1 MNRKIQI
8 AIIFLLIMV
17 TMKFFDAQFINA
29 TFVNYSLYLSIIG
42 TVFISLPYIFPNG
55 RGFVFP
61 IQLLLVAVV
70 LSIFM
75 ASIFWGQAIVHGMI
89 ATAQYLVVMFFFYL
103 LRIKFPIETLEK
115 IIVAYGIIYILL
127 YFFQLANAPTVL
139 FGRSTWGDEFTETR
153 GIVRI
158 IFPGGGVFVL
168 TSFIAIN
175 KLSSKSKYHWF
186 WLLLSLFGLI
196 IPVLQV
202 TRQFIAG
209 IALIYLYHAIR
220 NFSLTK
226 KVFVFM
232 AGIVI
237 GFVVYNSSIPVIE
250 GLIEASQNDVS
261 EGADYIRI
269 LAGEYFLFDF
279 SPDPVT
285 SFFGNG
291 VPYTGTSNYGIYM
304 DMLEVEREF
313 FLSDVGIITVYAMF
327 GAPAIIAFIIIWIMS
342 FVISVPKE
350 YYYLKYYLW
359 FLLMTSL
366 TWYTTYHN
374 HYLLITTLVL
384 YIYQMVG
391 YTPRSGFL
399 QKRKLDDILDEDT
412 QLK

>member
-1 MNRKIQI
+1 
-8 AIIFLLIMV
+8 
-17 TMKFFDAQFINA
+17 
-29 TFVNYSLYLSIIG
+29 
-42 TVFISLPYIFPNG
+42 
-55 RGFVFP
+55 
-61 IQLLLVAVV
+61 
-70 LSIFM
+70 
-75 ASIFWGQAIVHGMI
+75 
-89 ATAQYLVVMFFFYL
+89 
-103 LRIKFPIETLEK
+103 
-115 IIVAYGIIYILL
+115 
-127 YFFQLANAPTVL
+127 
-139 FGRSTWGDEFTETR
+139 
-153 GIVRI
+153 
-158 IFPGGGVFVL
+158 
-168 TSFIAIN
+168 
-175 KLSSKSKYHWF
+175 
-186 WLLLSLFGLI
+186 
-196 IPVLQV
+196 
-202 TRQFIAG
+202 
-209 IALIYLYHAIR
+209 
-220 NFSLTK
+220 
-226 KVFVFM
+226 M

-237 GFVVYNSSIPVIE
+237 GFVVYNSSIRVIE

-342 FVISVPKE
+342 FVIAVPKE

>member
-29 TFVNYSLYLSIIG
+29 TFVNYSLYLGVIG
-42 TVFISLPYIFPNG
+42 IVFISLPYILPKR
-55 RGFVFP
+55 RGFIFP

-75 ASIFWGQAIVHGMI
+75 ASIFWDQTINHGMI
-89 ATAQYLVVMFFFYL
+89 ATAPYLVVMFFFYL
-103 LRIKFPIETLEK
+103 LRIKFPVKTLEK
-115 IIVAYGIIYILL
+115 IIVAYGVIYILL

-139 FGRSTWGDEFTETR
+139 FGRSLWGNEFTEAR

-158 IFPGGGVFVL
+158 VFPGGGIFVL

-186 WLLLSLFGLI
+186 WLILTLLGLI

-209 IALIYLYHAIR
+209 IALMYLYHTIR

-232 AGIVI
+232 ASIVV
-237 GFVVYNSSIPVIE
+237 GFVINNSSIPVIE
-250 GLIEASQNDVS
+250 GLIEATQNDAN
-261 EGADYIRI
+261 EGANYIRV

-279 SPDPVT
+279 SPNPVT

-304 DMLEVEREF
+304 DMLQINQSF
-313 FLSDVGIITVYAMF
+313 FLSDVGLIAVYAMF
-327 GAPAIIAFIIIWIMS
+327 GIPAIVAFIIIWIMS
-342 FVISVPKE
+342 FVIAVPKE

-391 YTPRSGFL
+391 YTPRSGLL
-399 QKRKLDDILDEDT
+399 QKRKLDDIFIEDT

>member
-237 GFVVYNSSIPVIE
+237 GFVVYTSSIPVIE
-250 GLIEASQNDVS
+250 GLIDANQNDVS
-261 EGADYIRI
+261 
-269 LAGEYFLFDF
+269 
-279 SPDPVT
+279 
-285 SFFGNG
+285 
-291 VPYTGTSNYGIYM
+291 
-304 DMLEVEREF
+304 
-313 FLSDVGIITVYAMF
+313 
-327 GAPAIIAFIIIWIMS
+327 
-342 FVISVPKE
+342 
-350 YYYLKYYLW
+350 
-359 FLLMTSL
+359 
-366 TWYTTYHN
+366 
-374 HYLLITTLVL
+374 
-384 YIYQMVG
+384 
-391 YTPRSGFL
+391 
-399 QKRKLDDILDEDT
+399 
-412 QLK
+412 